1 MTLIELTGPSK
12 GVKKILPLKNP
23 DILGSTFLKRK
34 NQLNNLTLKQNKDKT
49 LFVYHS
55 FDSVK
60 NGKKTYGG
68 RWYNVNLKPTD
79 LNLCE
84 NKKQLL
90 HIIPKW
96 EGWDDNDILKVR
108 KNLPMIIKF
117 SDKGWRKLNKFLA
130 KLK

>member
-12 GVKKILPLKNP
+12 GVKKILPLKDP

-34 NQLNNLTLKQNKDKT
+34 NQLNNLTLTQNKDKT

-68 RWYNVNLKPTD
+68 RWCIT
-79 LNLCE
+79 
-84 NKKQLL
+84 
-90 HIIPKW
+90 
-96 EGWDDNDILKVR
+96 
-108 KNLPMIIKF
+108 
-117 SDKGWRKLNKFLA
+117 
-130 KLK
+130 